1 MKKVIYIL
9 SLLFAVS
16 TTVNAQFVQNNNLSK
31 AEFYIQ
37 KAEFDSAQKYIDIA
51 ITQEDFANHAEVW
64 FYRSFIF
71 KEQYKTKEKQDLN
84 STLRNECT
92 ISILKLYL
100 VDTSNTYL
108 EQAEPLVKYISS
120 TYYNDAARAINNEN
134 YELANQNFSQYK
146 QLQTL
151 INADNNTLKE
161 YEIQFKFAIATA
173 ISKGQD
179 KVDSTQRHQLVSIY
193 KEILTVDQN
202 NPSANYN
209 LSLLYY
215 NEGVDIVNNMDYDME
230 FEGLMETQE
239 KIATLF
245 NEALPFMLKAY
256 KQDYRKEDTLEGL
269 KNIYYGL
276 NDTEKSDYYK
286 QELES
291 LQK

>member
-1 MKKVIYIL
+1 MKRLIYIL
-9 SLLFAVS
+9 SLLVAVT
-16 TTVNAQFVQNNNLSK
+16 TTVNAQFVQNNSMSK

-51 ITQEDFANHAEVW
+51 ATQEEFAKEAKVW
-64 FYRSFIF
+64 FYRSFIY
-71 KEQYKTKEKQDLN
+71 KEQYKTKEKQELN
-84 STLRNECT
+84 SALRNECAT
-92 ISILKLYL
+92 SIHKLYRI
-100 VDTSNTYL
+100 DTTNTYL
-108 EQAEPLVKYISS
+108 TQAEPLVKYIAS
-120 TYYNDAARAINNEN
+120 TYYNDAARAINNED
-134 YELANQNFSQYK
+134 YLLANNNFAQYK
-146 QLQTL
+146 DLQTL
-151 INADNNTLKE
+151 INVDEATLKNH
-161 YEIQFKFAIATA
+161 EIQFKFAIATA

-179 KVDSTQRHQLVSIY
+179 KIDSTQRNQLITIY

-230 FEGLMETQE
+230 FESLIATQE
-239 KIATLF
+239 KIADLF
-245 NEALPFMLKAY
+245 NAALPFMLKAY
-256 KQDYRKEDTLEGL
+256 ESDYRKEDTLEGL

-276 NDTEKSDYYK
+276 NDTEKSNYYK

>member
-1 MKKVIYIL
+1 M
-9 SLLFAVS
+9 
-16 TTVNAQFVQNNNLSK
+16 N
-31 AEFYIQ
+31 
-37 KAEFDSAQKYIDIA
+37 SA
-51 ITQEDFANHAEVW
+51 
-64 FYRSFIF
+64 
-71 KEQYKTKEKQDLN
+71 
-84 STLRNECT
+84 LRNECA
-92 ISILKLYL
+92 ISIHKLYKI
-100 VDTSNTYL
+100 DTASTYL
-108 EQAEPLVKYISS
+108 PQAEPLVKYISS

-134 YELANQNFSQYK
+134 YELANQNFNQYK

-151 INADNNTLKE
+151 INTDKNTLNE
-161 YEIQFKFAIATA
+161 HEIQFKFAIATA

-179 KVDSTQRHQLVSIY
+179 KVDSTQRHQLAAIY
-193 KEILTVDQN
+193 KEILAIDQN

-230 FEGLMETQE
+230 FENLMATQE
-239 KIATLF
+239 KIADLF

-256 KQDYRKEDTLEGL
+256 ESNYRKEDTLEGL

-276 NDTEKSDYYK
+276 NDAEKSNYYK

>member
-1 MKKVIYIL
+1 MKRLIYIL
-9 SLLFAVS
+9 SLLVAVT
-16 TTVNAQFVQNNNLSK
+16 TTVNAQFVQNNSMSK

-51 ITQEDFANHAEVW
+51 ATQEEFAKQAKVW
-64 FYRSFIF
+64 FYRSFIY

-84 STLRNECT
+84 SALRNECAT
-92 ISILKLYL
+92 SIHKLYKT
-100 VDTSNTYL
+100 DTANTYL
-108 EQAEPLVKYISS
+108 DQAEPLVKYISS

-134 YELANQNFSQYK
+134 YQLASQNFSKYK

-151 INADNNTLKE
+151 INTDKNTLKE
-161 YEIQFKFAIATA
+161 HEIQFKFAIATA

-179 KVDSTQRHQLVSIY
+179 KVDSTQRNQLITIY
-193 KEILTVDQN
+193 KEILAIDKN

-230 FEGLMETQE
+230 FESLMATQE
-239 KIATLF
+239 KIANLF
-245 NEALPFMLKAY
+245 NEALPYMLKAY
-256 KQDYRKEDTLEGL
+256 ESDYRKEDTLEGL

-276 NDTEKSDYYK
+276 NDTEKSNYYK
-286 QELES
+286 QELEAV
-291 LQK
+291 QK

>member
-1 MKKVIYIL
+1 MKRLIYIL
-9 SLLFAVS
+9 SLLVAVT
-16 TTVNAQFVQNNNLSK
+16 TTVNAQFVQNNSMSK

-51 ITQEDFANHAEVW
+51 ATQEEFAKESKVW
-64 FYRSFIF
+64 FYRSFIY
-71 KEQYKTKEKQDLN
+71 KEQYKTKEKQELN
-84 STLRNECT
+84 SALRNECAT
-92 ISILKLYL
+92 SIHKLYIT
-100 VDTSNTYL
+100 DTANTYL
-108 EQAEPLVKYISS
+108 SQAEPLVKYIAS
-120 TYYNDAARAINNEN
+120 TYYNDAARAINNED
-134 YELANQNFSQYK
+134 YLLANNNFAQYK
-146 QLQTL
+146 DLQTL
-151 INADNNTLKE
+151 INVDKATLKNH
-161 YEIQFKFAIATA
+161 EIQFKFAIATA

-179 KVDSTQRHQLVSIY
+179 KIDSTQRNQLITIY
-193 KEILTVDQN
+193 KEILAIDQN

-230 FEGLMETQE
+230 FENLIATQE
-239 KIATLF
+239 KIADLF

-256 KQDYRKEDTLEGL
+256 ESEYRKEDTLEGL

-276 NDTEKSDYYK
+276 NDTEKSNYYK

>member
-1 MKKVIYIL
+1 MKRLTYIL
-9 SLLFAVS
+9 SLFVAV
-16 TTVNAQFVQNNNLSK
+16 TTSVNAQFVQNNSMSK

-51 ITQEDFANHAEVW
+51 ATQEEFAKQAKVC
-64 FYRSFIF
+64 FYRSFIY

-84 STLRNECT
+84 SALRNECAT
-92 ISILKLYL
+92 SIHKLYKT
-100 VDTSNTYL
+100 DTTNTYL
-108 EQAEPLVKYISS
+108 DQAEPLVKYISS

-134 YELANQNFSQYK
+134 YKLANQNFSQYK

-151 INADNNTLKE
+151 INTDKNTLKE
-161 YEIQFKFAIATA
+161 HEIQFKFAIATA

-179 KVDSTQRHQLVSIY
+179 KVDSTQRNQLIIIY
-193 KEILTVDQN
+193 KEILAIDKN

-230 FEGLMETQE
+230 FESLMATQE
-239 KIATLF
+239 KIANLF

-256 KQDYRKEDTLEGL
+256 ESDYRKEDTLEGL

-276 NDTEKSDYYK
+276 NNTEKSNYYK

-291 LQK
+291 LPK

>member
-1 MKKVIYIL
+1 MKRLIYIL
-9 SLLFAVS
+9 FLLVAVT
-16 TTVNAQFVQNNNLSK
+16 TTVNAQFVQNNSMSK

-51 ITQEDFANHAEVW
+51 ATQEEFTTLTKVW
-64 FYRSFIF
+64 FYRSFIY
-71 KEQYKTKEKQDLN
+71 KEQYKTKEKQELN
-84 STLRNECT
+84 SAFRNECA
-92 ISILKLYL
+92 ISIHKLYKI
-100 VDTSNTYL
+100 DTASTYL
-108 EQAEPLVKYISS
+108 PQAEPLVKYISS

-134 YELANQNFSQYK
+134 YELANQNFNQYK

-151 INADNNTLKE
+151 INTDKNTLNE
-161 YEIQFKFAIATA
+161 HEIQFKFAIATA

-179 KVDSTQRHQLVSIY
+179 KVDSTQRHQLAAIY
-193 KEILTVDQN
+193 KEILTIDQN

-230 FEGLMETQE
+230 FENLMATQE
-239 KIATLF
+239 KIADLF

-256 KQDYRKEDTLEGL
+256 EANYRKEDTLEGL

-276 NDTEKSDYYK
+276 NDTEKSNYYK
-286 QELES
+286 QQLDS